1 MATKALSPS
10 RFEHASHPYRRR
22 LAAGLLR
29 RFRSMDADLT
39 ESLCARVRAAAGDG
53 TPLAIAGGGTK
64 DFLGR
69 ITQAERFDVSG
80 HRGIVTCEPTEL
92 VLSARGGTPLAEVRA
107 VLAEKGQELA
117 FEPPA
122 FGEAATIGGAVAAGL
137 SGPSRPYAG
146 AARDFVLGTRVLN
159 GRGEALRFG
168 GEVMKNVAG
177 YDVSRLMT
185 GAFGTLGVLLEVS
198 LKVLPRPARVRTVVL
213 EASAGEAIARCNAW
227 AAKPLPITGACHDG
241 EHLRV
246 RLAGTAGGV
255 AAAIGAIGG
264 ERIDGETIGDGEA
277 VGGGTTSDGE
287 AAGGETVGGGAVGGD
302 SIDGEAF
309 WTALREQTLP
319 FFTRDG
325 PPLWRVSAP
334 PGAAALDAAGDCL
347 IDWGGALR
355 WLRTDAPAA
364 EVRAAAERAGGHATL
379 FRGGD
384 RTGTVFHPPAPAVLK
399 LHQRIKAAF
408 DPAGILNPGRM
419 YEGI

>member
-1 MATKALSPS
+1 
-10 RFEHASHPYRRR
+10 
-22 LAAGLLR
+22 
-29 RFRSMDADLT
+29 MDADLT

-53 TPLAIAGGGTK
+53 TPLTITGGGTK

-69 ITQAERFDVSG
+69 LTQAERFDVSG

-107 VLAEKGQELA
+107 ALAEKGQMLA

-137 SGPSRPYAG
+137 SGPARPYAG
-146 AARDFVLGTRVLN
+146 AVRDFVLGTRVLN
-159 GRGEALRFG
+159 GKGESLRFG

-198 LKVLPRPARVRTVVL
+198 LKVLPRPARVCTVVL
-213 EASAGEAIARCNAW
+213 EASAGEAVARCNAW

-241 EHLRV
+241 ERLRV

-255 AAAIGAIGG
+255 AAAIDAIGG
-264 ERIDGETIGDGEA
+264 EAVGDEAVGGEAAGRETIDGGAAGGGRIDGETIGGEA
-277 VGGGTTSDGE
+277 VGGETIDGG
-287 AAGGETVGGGAVGGD
+287 AAG
-302 SIDGEAF
+302 GEAF

-325 PPLWRVSAP
+325 PPLWRMSVPPSA
-334 PGAAALDAAGDCL
+334 ATLEVAGDCL

-384 RTGTVFHPPAPAVLK
+384 RTGAVFHPPAPAVLK
-399 LHQRIKAAF
+399 LHERIKAAF

>member
-1 MATKALSPS
+1 
-10 RFEHASHPYRRR
+10 
-22 LAAGLLR
+22 
-29 RFRSMDADLT
+29 MDADLT

-53 TPLAIAGGGTK
+53 TPLAITGGGTK

-107 VLAEKGQELA
+107 VLAEKGQMLA

-122 FGEAATIGGAVAAGL
+122 FGEAATIGGTVAAGL
-137 SGPSRPYAG
+137 SGPARPYAG

-213 EASAGEAIARCNAW
+213 ETSAGEAIARCNAW

-241 EHLRV
+241 ERLRV

-264 ERIDGETIGDGEA
+264 EAIDDEA
-277 VGGGTTSDGE
+277 VGGEATDGE
-287 AAGGETVGGGAVGGD
+287 AADGGTAGGET
-302 SIDGEAF
+302 IDGESF

-319 FFTRDG
+319 FFTRNG
-325 PPLWRVSAP
+325 PPLWRVSVP
-334 PGAAALDAAGDCL
+334 PGAAALDVAGDCL

-355 WLRTDAPAA
+355 WLHTDAPAA
-364 EVRAAAERAGGHATL
+364 EVRAAAERAGGHAIL

-384 RTGTVFHPPAPAVLK
+384 RTGAVFHPPTPAVLK
-399 LHQRIKAAF
+399 LHERIKAAF

>member
-1 MATKALSPS
+1 
-10 RFEHASHPYRRR
+10 
-22 LAAGLLR
+22 
-29 RFRSMDADLT
+29 MDADLT
-39 ESLCARVRAAAGDG
+39 ESLSARIRAAADDG

-80 HRGIVTCEPTEL
+80 HRGIVTYEPTEL

-107 VLAEKGQELA
+107 ALAEKGQMLA

-137 SGPSRPYAG
+137 SGPARPYAG

-198 LKVLPRPARVRTVVL
+198 LKVLPRPAQARTL
-213 EASAGEAIARCNAW
+213 AFETSTEEAIARCNAW
-227 AAKPLPITGACHDG
+227 AAKPLPITGACHHG
-241 EHLRV
+241 GRLYV

-255 AAAIGAIGG
+255 AAAA
-264 ERIDGETIGDGEA
+264 DA
-277 VGGGTTSDGE
+277 L
-287 AAGGETVGGGAVGGD
+287 GGETV
-302 SIDGEAF
+302 DGETVDGDAF
-309 WTALREQTLP
+309 WPALREQALP
-319 FFTRDG
+319 FFTRHG
-325 PPLWRVSAP
+325 PPLWRVSVP
-334 PGAAALDAAGDCL
+334 PGAPALDVDGDRL
-347 IDWGGALR
+347 TDWGGAQR

-364 EVRAAAERAGGHATL
+364 EVRAAAGRIGGHATL

-384 RTGTVFHPPAPAVLK
+384 RTDAVFHPPAPAVLK
-399 LHQRIKAAF
+399 LHERIKAAF

>member
-1 MATKALSPS
+1 
-10 RFEHASHPYRRR
+10 
-22 LAAGLLR
+22 
-29 RFRSMDADLT
+29 MDADLT
-39 ESLCARVRAAAGDG
+39 EPLSARIQTAVHDS

-69 ITQAERFDVSG
+69 ITQAERFDVSA
-80 HRGIVTCEPTEL
+80 HRGIVTYEPTEL
-92 VLSARGGTPLAEVRA
+92 VLSARGGTPLAEVNA
-107 VLAEKGQELA
+107 ALAEKGQTLA

-122 FGEAATIGGAVAAGL
+122 FGEAATIGGAVATGL
-137 SGPSRPYAG
+137 SGPARPYAG

-198 LKVLPRPARVRTVVL
+198 LKVLPRPARVHTL
-213 EASAGEAIARCNAW
+213 AFETSAEEAIARCNAW
-227 AAKPLPITGACHDG
+227 AAKPLPITGACHHDG
-241 EHLRV
+241 RLYV
-246 RLAGTAGGV
+246 RLAGTEGGI
-255 AAAIGAIGG
+255 AAAA
-264 ERIDGETIGDGEA
+264 DA
-277 VGGGTTSDGE
+277 L
-287 AAGGETVGGGAVGGD
+287 GGETVGGGTVGDGI
-302 SIDGEAF
+302 IDGETIDGETGGGKTGDGEGLDDGSF

-334 PGAAALDAAGDCL
+334 PGAAALGIGGDCL
-347 IDWGGALR
+347 IDWGGAQR

-364 EVRAAAERAGGHATL
+364 EVRAVAERAGGHATL

-384 RTGTVFHPPAPAVLK
+384 RTGAVFHPPASAVLK
-399 LHQRIKAAF
+399 LHERIKAAF

>member
-1 MATKALSPS
+1 
-10 RFEHASHPYRRR
+10 
-22 LAAGLLR
+22 
-29 RFRSMDADLT
+29 MDADLT

-137 SGPSRPYAG
+137 SGPARPYAG

-198 LKVLPRPARVRTVVL
+198 LKVLPRPARVCTVVL

-241 EHLRV
+241 ERLRV

-264 ERIDGETIGDGEA
+264 ERIDGE
-277 VGGGTTSDGE
+277 TTSDGE

-334 PGAAALDAAGDCL
+334 PGAAALDVAGDCL